1 MLCGSS
7 AAIAQDDSDAETA
20 GSGSSSS
27 TSAVTTTTVNTTTNS
42 GLESAIKASAKA
54 YEEAFAKAD
63 AAAIAAMWAENGTYV
78 DSSGNK
84 YDGRAAIERCFK
96 EYFKQP
102 DASKNLEIRVD
113 SVRALGDKGAI
124 ENGMSRVK
132 DSNGNVLSVAPYT
145 VIHVNN
151 NGKWEMAAVNEEP
164 AQYHDNLLDKLRWMS
179 GEWSA
184 KGSGGEATL
193 SSRWMADRHF
203 MVSTFRVKTNGGE
216 THEDTQVIGVDPRR
230 RAITS
235 WIFDSEGGYGRGYW
249 STDGKGWAVDMVR
262 MSPDGRRT
270 EARNYLEPKDSDTFT
285 WRSTGR
291 KLNGLLIPDS
301 DSITVNRIHL

>member
-1 MLCGSS
+1 MLCGSL
-7 AAIAQDDSDAETA
+7 AAIAQDDSEPETA
-20 GSGSSSS
+20 GSGPSSVTS
-27 TSAVTTTTVNTTTNS
+27 TVTTTVTTTTNS
-42 GLESAIKASAKA
+42 GVEAAIKANAKS

-63 AAAIAAMWAENGTYV
+63 AAALASMWAENGSYV

-84 YDGRAAIERCFK
+84 YEGRAAIERCFK

-113 SVRALGDKGAI
+113 SVKSLGDKGAI
-124 ENGMSRVK
+124 ENGLSRIK

-145 VIHVNN
+145 VVHVNN
-151 NGKWEMAAVNEEP
+151 NGKWEMASVNEEA
-164 AQYHDNLLDKLRWMS
+164 AQYYDNLLDKLRWMS

-184 KGSGGEATL
+184 KGNGGEATL

-203 MVSTFRVKTNGGE
+203 MVSTFRVKTNSGE
-216 THEDTQVIGVDPRR
+216 SHEDTQVIGVDPRR
-230 RAITS
+230 RAIIS
-235 WIFDSEGGYGRGYW
+235 WIFDSEGGYGHGYW
-249 STDGKGWAVDMVR
+249 STDGKRWAIDTVR
-262 MSPDGRRT
+262 ISPDGKRT
-270 EARNYLEPKDSDTFT
+270 QARNYLEPKDSDTFT